1 MIQYRYGRDR
11 IEACRERFAMTHLVA
26 SRTRLPGLVPGDF
39 ERSLEH
45 LAALRE
51 SLDG

>member
-1 MIQYRYGRDR
+1 MRDGIERY
-11 IEACRERFAMTHLVA
+11 RERFAMTHLVA
-26 SRTRLPGLVPGDF
+26 SRTRLPGLEPGDF

-45 LAALRE
+45 LATLRE

>member
-1 MIQYRYGRDR
+1 MRDR
-11 IEACRERFAMTHLVA
+11 IEDYRERFAMTHLVA
-26 SRTRLPGLVPGDF
+26 SRTRLPGLEPGDF

-51 SLDG
+51 TLGR